1 MMPETLMLRPNLLD
15 LESDGVGVGAGK
27 RLLKIPRRF
36 PEGNDAAHR
45 KSRLHCWS
53 RSGPG

>member
-1 MMPETLMLRPNLLD
+1 MLMWRENMID

>member
-1 MMPETLMLRPNLLD
+1 MLMRRENMLN
-15 LESDGVGVGAGK
+15 LESDGVGVGAGN
-27 RLLKIPRRF
+27 RLLIIPRCF

-45 KSRLHCWS
+45 KSRLHCWT

>member
-1 MMPETLMLRPNLLD
+1 MRRENMLN
-15 LESDGVGVGAGK
+15 LESDGVGAGAGK

-45 KSRLHCWS
+45 KMRPHS
-53 RSGPG
+53 

>member
-1 MMPETLMLRPNLLD
+1 MLMWRENMID

-27 RLLKIPRRF
+27 RLLKIPRCF
-36 PEGNDAAHR
+36 PEEAHAAHR

-53 RSGPG
+53 GSGPG